1 MDKARFDAA
10 RLAVSLNTGNGGGI
24 GTLGEKPLHAVVKH
38 YLAID
43 PAWHEQKIGRHVV
56 DIFTGERIIEIQT
69 RHFNKLRAKL
79 TALLPQFPVTIVY
92 PMPARKWLVWLDP
105 QSGELSKPRLS
116 PRRGRFN
123 DVFFELYR
131 VKQFLNDPNLS
142 IHILQIDLEEYRLLN
157 GWSRD
162 RKKGAWRNDRLPL
175 SLVAELFISGPTDY
189 GQLLPDGLPENFTS
203 ADWAKASQMS
213 DRRAQTAI
221 NVLLSLSVIEICG
234 KTGRRRLYRLVG

>member
-1 MDKARFDAA
+1 MDKDRFETARQ
-10 RLAVSLNTGNGGGI
+10 AVSANTGNGGGI

-79 TALLPQFPVTIVY
+79 TALLPRFPVTIVY

-105 QSGELSKPRLS
+105 QSGELSRPRLS

-123 DVFFELYR
+123 DVFYELYR
-131 VKQFLNDPNLS
+131 IKPFLNDPNLS

-175 SLVAELFISGPTDY
+175 RLEAELLISGPAEY
-189 GQLLPDGLPENFTS
+189 CRLLPDSLPENFTS
-203 ADWAKASQMS
+203 SDLAKAAPMS
-213 DRRAQTAI
+213 ERRAQTAI
-221 NVLLSLSVIEICG
+221 NVLLSLGVVEICG
-234 KTGRRRLYRLVG
+234 KTGRRRLYKLAD

>member
-1 MDKARFDAA
+1 M
-10 RLAVSLNTGNGGGI
+10 

-38 YLAID
+38 YLAVD

-56 DIFTGERIIEIQT
+56 DIYTGERIIEIQT
-69 RHFNKLRAKL
+69 RHFNKMRAKL

-92 PMPARKWLVWLDP
+92 PMPARKWLIWLDP
-105 QSGELSKPRLS
+105 ESGELSKPRLS

-131 VKQFLNDPNLS
+131 IKPFLNDPNLS
-142 IHILQIDLEEYRLLN
+142 IHILQIDLEEYRRLN
-157 GWSRD
+157 GWSHD

-175 SLVAELFISGPTDY
+175 SLEAELLISHPADY
-189 GQLLPDGLPENFTS
+189 CQLLPAGLPESFTS
-203 ADWAKASQMS
+203 ADLAKAAQMS

-221 NVLLSLSVIEICG
+221 NVLMSLGVVKICG
-234 KTGRRRLYRLVG
+234 KDGRRRLYVLVPGTKT